1 MNILVVQETDWIER
15 GPHQQH
21 HLFERLAADGH
32 QIRVIDFEYLWREE
46 DDPRRI
52 RGRREITPTPH
63 VVDEATVSVIR
74 PPMVKFPLLD
84 KLSIPP
90 THWREIR
97 RQLRTLEPDV
107 VVGFGILNAYV
118 AARLAEHANVPFV
131 YYLIDHLHTLL
142 PNRVLQMVAKQVE
155 KRVVRNATYVYAI
168 NEGLRQYAIE
178 LGAKPDLTR
187 VIPGGVDVARYR
199 AGDKTAVNLDAH
211 IDDDETVLFFMGW
224 LYEFSGLRE
233 VATDLAAAETQETY
247 RLVIVGD
254 GDLYDELEQ
263 FKRDRLGDQL
273 LLTGRVPFEN
283 IPNYLNYAD
292 VCLLPA
298 HHNDTMHD
306 IVPIK
311 MYEYLASGNPVVAT
325 DLPGLRKE
333 FGEDNGVV
341 YTDGPE
347 DAFETIVELVE
358 SDDYQH
364 HANRAATF
372 VEQYDW
378 AELESVFESH
388 LTAIASG
395 EEPPRRS

>member
-1 MNILVVQETDWIER
+1 MNILVVQETDWIKR

-21 HLFERLAADGH
+21 HLFERLAASDH
-32 QIRVIDFEYLWREE
+32 TVRVIDFEYLWPEE

-52 RGRREITPTPH
+52 RGRQQQTPSPH
-63 VVDEATVSVIR
+63 VVDDASVSVIR
-74 PPMVKFPLLD
+74 PPMVKLPLLD

-90 THWREIR
+90 THGREIR
-97 RQLRTLEPDV
+97 RQLKTFEPDV

-118 AARLAEHANVPFV
+118 AAKLATHANVPFV

-142 PNRVLQMVAKQVE
+142 PNRVLQKTAKQVE
-155 KRVVRNATYVYAI
+155 KRVARNATYVYAI
-168 NEGLRQYAIE
+168 NDGLREYAIE
-178 LGAKPDLTR
+178 LGANPVRTR

-199 AGDKTAVNLDAH
+199 AGDKSAVNVDAQ
-211 IDDDETVLFFMGW
+211 IDDDETVFFFMGW

-233 VATDLAAAETQETY
+233 VAIDVAAAETQETY
-247 RLVIVGD
+247 RLLVVGD

-263 FKRDRLGDQL
+263 LKRNRLGDQL
-273 LLTGRVPFEN
+273 LLTGRVPFEE
-283 IPNYLNYAD
+283 IPNYLDYAD

-311 MYEYLASGNPVVAT
+311 MYEYLASGTPVVAT
-325 DLPGLRKE
+325 DLPGVRTE

-347 DAFETIVELVE
+347 AAFATVVDLVK
-358 SDDYQH
+358 SDSYQH

-378 AELESVFESH
+378 TELEAMFESH

-395 EEPPRRS
+395 EDPPRRS